1 MQRVFITGG
10 AGFLGRAFM
19 RWLASQD
26 LSVRCTI
33 YSRDESKHMHARQ
46 EFPQHNYILGDVR
59 DSDRLEVAMAGHDTV
74 IHMAAMKYVPEG
86 EKNVAEAIGVNVD
99 GSRNVVRA
107 AIRNQVE
114 RVVGIST
121 DKACQPVNVYGMTKL
136 LMERVFQEADSW
148 SDTKFNL
155 VRYGNVI
162 SSTGSVIPLFQRQ
175 AREGCITLTDPEM
188 TRFWLTVD
196 QAVSLV
202 HDALMEPR
210 GGTVLIPRLS
220 AMTML
225 DVAIAAV
232 SLVSYEAGLDYPDF
246 KTIGQRFGEK
256 QHEFLLGRSEFPY
269 TTFCGSKLMRMTPV
283 TEGVCTEPFPRPYSS
298 DDPDSWFTIEQM
310 ARIIEEANE

>member
-26 LSVRCTI
+26 PSVRCTI
-33 YSRDESKHMHARQ
+33 YSRDESKHIHARQ

-59 DSDRLEVAMAGHDTV
+59 DADRLEVAMAGHDTV

-114 RVVGIST
+114 RVIGIST

-136 LMERVFQEADSW
+136 LMERLFQEADSW

-196 QAVSLV
+196 QAVAFV
-202 HDALMEPR
+202 NYALEEPR
-210 GGTVLIPRLS
+210 GGTVLIPRLP
-220 AMTML
+220 AMTMQWL
-225 DVAIAAV
+225 AT
-232 SLVSYEAGLDYPDF
+232 
-246 KTIGQRFGEK
+246 TIWCMETEGQGNVPVTTILGQRFGEK
-256 QHEFLLGRSEFPY
+256 QHESLVGLVETPY
-269 TTFCGSKLMRMTPV
+269 TIFVDSLLMGMTPV
-283 TEGVCTEPFPRPYSS
+283 IEGAWDGHLTAPYTSEHPERWLS
-298 DDPDSWFTIEQM
+298 LESM
-310 ARIIEEANE
+310 ARMIEEANE